1 MAPNPR
7 PLLTVRSAHLA
18 TWLRLNHVEPL
29 GIERDTRMAEP
40 RYQWTF
46 DRTPQIEQF
55 VLVWR
60 KTLNEFMHP
69 RDFEGDAR

>member
-1 MAPNPR
+1 MAPDPR

-29 GIERDTRMAEP
+29 GIECDPRTAEI
-40 RYQWTF
+40 RYQWSYG
-46 DRTPQIEQF
+46 RTPQLEQLL
-55 VLVWR
+55 LVWR

-69 RDFEGDAR
+69 SGFEESAR